1 MSRGQEQ
8 YGWPHDFVVGTP
20 ELLAA
25 EGRRRYNN
33 WRSENEHNQQLLQQ
47 VDDEFDQQT
56 YTGAML
62 LARRIE
68 AYKRWGKDELGRT
81 LPRPRSN
88 PDLPSPRSFALMSR
102 LQEARR
108 PNERNIG
115 AIKSGSR
122 RISNVN
128 ANANTDI
135 NSPTHIAFRNTC
147 VNGRNDIDTR
157 ADTICAGK
165 NMRPIELTGKS
176 CDVSGFHSDLNKMTD
191 VPIAT
196 VATAWTDEVSGM
208 TYLLVF
214 HET

>member
-1 MSRGQEQ
+1 
-8 YGWPHDFVVGTP
+8 
-20 ELLAA
+20 
-25 EGRRRYNN
+25 
-33 WRSENEHNQQLLQQ
+33 
-47 VDDEFDQQT
+47 
-56 YTGAML
+56 
-62 LARRIE
+62 
-68 AYKRWGKDELGRT
+68 
-81 LPRPRSN
+81 
-88 PDLPSPRSFALMSR
+88 MSR

-176 CDVSGFHSDLNKMTD
+176 CDVSGFHSNLNKMTD

-196 VATAWTDEVSGM
+196 VATATAWTDEVSGM

-214 HET
+214 HETLYFGASMEHSLINPNQLSSRESN